1 MRTLLLRKE
10 LREPAQHRAHPLAP
24 ILRLPPFGM
33 PNALAQ
39 VFPLIVGIRR
49 NRDPSVLGLER
60 VEALVLRHLVLEL
73 ILGDEGVTD
82 HRVAFDRELTYDVA
96 AVILLEVDHEAAL
109 VAVEGKKGRGHAVL
123 EGSAEAAG
131 GIALRRLDFDHVG
144 AQIAKQHRAKRSRHD
159 LTKVQDTKACQWSFC
174 HRFQPRAC
182 GHVPPRICL
191 PPRLSPGTIPNDQC
205 AKLDTYKASIKA
217 LKRAAC
223 STC

>member
-1 MRTLLLRKE
+1 MKGRDDTERGGQPADLVRQRHLDGGRLVAGALHRGHTRKPLNHGIVCGRIGVMALGAE
-10 LREPAQHRAHPLAP
+10 AANRAVDNFRIEPAN
-24 ILRLPPFGM
+24 FGVSDSE
-33 PNALAQ
+33 P
-39 VFPLIVGIRR
+39 V
-49 NRDPSVLGLER
+49 RDARPVVL
-60 VEALVLRHLVLEL
+60 
-73 ILGDEGVTD
+73 D

-109 VAVEGKKGRGHAVL
+109 VAVEGEKGRGHAVL

-182 GHVPPRICL
+182 GHVPPLIVYRPAYRQAPYPMTSVQSWTPI
-191 PPRLSPGTIPNDQC
+191 RQV
-205 AKLDTYKASIKA
+205 
-217 LKRAAC
+217 
-223 STC
+223 